1 MLTQLKL
8 QLILADVKQ
17 ADIARAAGVGRAYIN
32 RIVLNKQKP
41 SARAIKAFKEV
52 AGISL
57 EAADAKVADAKKW
70 VPSRDEIR
78 FFGGID
84 E

>member
-41 SARAIKAFKEV
+41 IGRAHV
-52 AGISL
+52 
-57 EAADAKVADAKKW
+57 
-70 VPSRDEIR
+70 
-78 FFGGID
+78 
-84 E
+84 

>member
-57 EAADAKVADAKKW
+57 EAADAKKL
-70 VPSRDEIR
+70 S
-78 FFGGID
+78 
-84 E
+84 

>member
-8 QLILADVKQ
+8 QLILRDVKQ
-17 ADIARAAGVGRAYIN
+17 ADIARAAGVGTAYIN

-52 AGISL
+52 AGINL
-57 EAADAKVADAKKW
+57 EDLEVVDAKTFI
-70 VPSRDEIR
+70 PTREEIR
-78 FFGGID
+78 LMGGIG
-84 E
+84 EVL

>member
-8 QLILADVKQ
+8 QLILKDVKQ
-17 ADIARAAGVGRAYIN
+17 ADIARAAGVNRAYIN

-57 EAADAKVADAKKW
+57 EAADAKNLVPAKGI
-70 VPSRDEIR
+70 EELLER
-78 FFGGID
+78 FKVG
-84 E
+84 EVKQ